1 MQKQQPQG
9 KKENKKIKNELTEE
23 QKREIYDAFQF
34 AEEGLDPK
42 ELMLGMKALGF
53 DPQSEDVQRIMK
65 LINKKGTNLI
75 SYEDFMDIMI
85 EKPSDD
91 PQIEM
96 QKAFKILCEEGTDNI
111 TLNSLKNICAELG
124 ENITEEELNDM
135 IVEADKDE
143 DGVVNE
149 EDFVKIIGKTG
160 MF

>member
-1 MQKQQPQG
+1 MQQQPQG
-9 KKENKKIKNELTEE
+9 RKENKKIKNELTEE
-23 QKREIYDAFQF
+23 QKREIFDAFQF

-65 LINKKGTNLI
+65 LIYKKGTNLI
-75 SYEDFMDIMI
+75 SYDDFMDIMI

-111 TLNSLKNICAELG
+111 TLNSLKQICTELG
-124 ENITEEELNDM
+124 ENITEKELNDM
-135 IVEADKDE
+135 NAEVEKDE
-143 DGVVNE
+143 DGLLMR
-149 EDFVKIIGKTG
+149 KIL
-160 MF
+160 